1 MKFQTQD
8 MDFLKLFGE
17 QTKAIKLKTPR
28 ELQKVLLITIEKI
41 AAMLESNTPAAEE
54 EMENEKTELEKL
66 V

>member
-1 MKFQTQD
+1 